1 VQVLIEKRVQS
12 KCHDCHS
19 KDIADVFSKI
29 SKIVP
34 IVLNIVWSKC
44 FGTNHNDSRA
54 NAVPT
59 LLVKTAS
66 KEETLGHKIQVLE
79 PKASATAA
87 TTDDLGW

>member
-1 VQVLIEKRVQS
+1 
-12 KCHDCHS
+12 
-19 KDIADVFSKI
+19 
-29 SKIVP
+29 
-34 IVLNIVWSKC
+34 
-44 FGTNHNDSRA
+44 
-54 NAVPT
+54 